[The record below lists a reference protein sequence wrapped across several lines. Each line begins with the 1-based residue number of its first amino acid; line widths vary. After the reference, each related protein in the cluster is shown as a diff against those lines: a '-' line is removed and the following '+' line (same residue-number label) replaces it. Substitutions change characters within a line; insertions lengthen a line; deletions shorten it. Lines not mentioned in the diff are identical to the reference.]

1 MRHVYWYDP
10 ELGKVV
16 EISGERPRRT
26 TTLTSQVGPQ
36 IMPDIKPYKAV
47 GIDNRVVTSRSEHR
61 TMLKDH
67 GMIEVGN
74 EAPSWLRDR
83 LEEDRHG

>member
-10 ELGKVV
+10 EIGRVV
-16 EISGERPRRT
+16 EITGERPRRLS
-26 TTLTSQVGPQ
+26 TLNSPIGPQ
-36 IMPDIKPYKAV
+36 IMPDIEPYRDV
-47 GIDNRVVTSRSEHR
+47 GIDNKWVTSRSQRREK
-61 TMLKDH
+61 LKAH

-74 EAPSWLRDR
+74 EAPKWLKEK